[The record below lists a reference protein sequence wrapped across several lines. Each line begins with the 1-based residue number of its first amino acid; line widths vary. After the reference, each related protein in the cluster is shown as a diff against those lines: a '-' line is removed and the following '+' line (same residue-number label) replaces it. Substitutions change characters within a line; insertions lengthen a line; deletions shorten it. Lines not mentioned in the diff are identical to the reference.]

1 LTGPQAKAS
10 CGLGDADV
18 EITEGA
24 VDVLIK
30 WYARESG
37 VRNLKKYIEKVRFH
51 RSIFP
56 LVRKKTGAYNY
67 PVFFRSR

>member
-1 LTGPQAKAS
+1 M
-10 CGLGDADV
+10 

-37 VRNLKKYIEKVRFH
+37 VRNLKKYIEKVR
-51 RSIFP
+51 RSFILCLFLIDP
-56 LVRKKTGAYNY
+56 TD
-67 PVFFRSR
+67 